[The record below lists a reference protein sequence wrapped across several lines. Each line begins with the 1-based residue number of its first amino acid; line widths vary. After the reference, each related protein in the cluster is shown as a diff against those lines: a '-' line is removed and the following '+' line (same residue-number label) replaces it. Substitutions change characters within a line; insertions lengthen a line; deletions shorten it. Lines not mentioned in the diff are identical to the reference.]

1 MQHKGPQRLHRGHFA
16 FMRALIQG
24 MDERTA
30 WDRYL
35 RGEGDPG
42 DLRHVRRTILWIRDT
57 FAAAARRERR
67 PGTARLVLLDLE
79 RIKVR
84 APASLPTLAEFAA
97 ERGLEDFSEDEQIE
111 AYEEAYPAGATGRG
125 SVSAAM
131 RRGRLID
138 RQLEALRW
146 LEDLVVRE
154 PGPADG
160 VEAWFHPLLA
170 SRLQRAG
177 LGTLDVLVAH
187 MNHEGERWW
196 RHVPAIGRHKADR
209 IAAWLQAHAPR
220 LGLQLQEH
228 ALVRRSELT
237 PKGRAEAVSA
247 ATALRPLE
255 KLVLPTHLDGRNG
268 QRRAAAG
275 RARVGG
281 STDLDAVMAW
291 IDAKAGTIGGSALNA
306 TQRGYRKEAERLLL
320 WAVLVRGKALS
331 SLDAGDLRAYAAFLQ
346 QPPATWCGPR
356 SHPRWSP
363 KWRPLEGPLSASAHR
378 QAVVVLHAMFRH
390 LQHAGWIDGNPVAEM
405 KASGG

>member
-1 MQHKGPQRLHRGHFA
+1 MQHGRPQRLHRGHFA

-24 MDERTA
+24 MEERAA

-67 PGTARLVLLDLE
+67 PGTARLVLLDVE

-84 APASLPTLAEFAA
+84 APTSPSLAEFAA
-97 ERGLEDFSEDEQIE
+97 ERGLEDFSEEEQIE
-111 AYEEAYPAGATGRG
+111 AYEEAYPAGAAGRG

-177 LGTLDVLVAH
+177 LGTLDVLVAY

-196 RHVPAIGRHKADR
+196 RHVPAVGRHKADR

-220 LGLQLQEH
+220 IGLQLHEH
-228 ALVRRSELT
+228 ALVRRSRLT
-237 PKGRAEAVSA
+237 PQGRAAVVEA

-255 KLVLPTHLDGRNG
+255 KLLVPPHLDGRAG
-268 QRRAAAG
+268 TRRALADRLRLVA
-275 RARVGG
+275 
-281 STDLDAVMAW
+281 STDLEAVSAW
-291 IDAKAGTIGGSALNA
+291 IDDKSAGDGRPALTA

-320 WAVLVRGKALS
+320 WSVLVRGKALS
-331 SLDAGDLRAYAAFLQ
+331 SLEADDLRAYAAFLR
-346 QPPATWCGPR
+346 QPPASWCGPR

-378 QAVVVLHAMFRH
+378 QAMVVLHGMFGF
-390 LQHAGWIDGNPVAEM
+390 LQRAGWLDGNPVAEI
-405 KASGG
+405 KAV

>member
-1 MQHKGPQRLHRGHFA
+1 
-16 FMRALIQG
+16 MRALIQG

-30 WDRYL
+30 YDRYL

-42 DLRHVRRTILWIRDT
+42 DLRRVRRTVQWMRDT

-67 PGTARLVLLDLE
+67 PGTARLVLLDVE
-79 RIKVR
+79 RLKVR
-84 APASLPTLAEFAA
+84 TPVAVPSLAEFAA
-97 ERGLEDFSEDEQIE
+97 ERGMEDFSEEEQIE
-111 AYEEAYPAGATGRG
+111 AYRDAYPAAAGGRG
-125 SVSAAM
+125 SASGGG
-131 RRGRLID
+131 RRARLIE

-146 LEDLVVRE
+146 LEQLVARE

-170 SRLQRAG
+170 GKLRRAG
-177 LGTLDVLVAH
+177 LGSLEALVAH
-187 MNHEGERWW
+187 MNHEGARWW
-196 RHVPAIGRHKADR
+196 RHVPAVGLHKAER
-209 IAAWLQAHAPR
+209 ITAWLQAHAPR

-237 PKGRAEAVSA
+237 PKGRAAAVGA

-255 KLVLPTHLDGRNG
+255 KLVLPPHLDGRSG
-268 QRRAAAG
+268 QRRAAADS
-275 RARVGG
+275 ARVAG

-291 IDAKAGTIGGSALNA
+291 IDAKAGTMHGSGLNA

-320 WAVLVRGKALS
+320 WAVLERGKALS
-331 SLDAGDLRAYAAFLQ
+331 SLDAADLRAYEAFLQ

-363 KWRPLEGPLSASAHR
+363 KWRPLEGPLSASARR
-378 QAVVVLHAMFRH
+378 QAMVVLHAMFRH

-405 KASGG
+405 KASGA